1 MDEKER
7 EKLLKKIEYYTKK
20 IEEDP
25 NNISYFFTRGNTFY
39 DLKEHDKA
47 IENYNKVIELD
58 PKHSFAYNNRGNAFY
73 GLKEYNKAIKD
84 YDKAIELDPNYTL
97 AYNNRGNAFYGLK
110 EYNKAIKDYDKAIE
124 LDPNYTLAYNNRGNA
139 FYGLKEYNKAIKD
152 YDKAIELDP
161 NYTLAYNNRGN
172 AFYGLK
178 EYNKAIKDYDKA
190 IELDPNYTLAYN
202 NRGNAFYGLKEYNK
216 AIKDYDK
223 AIELDPNYT
232 LAYNNRGNAFYG
244 LKEYNKAIKDYDKAI
259 ELDPNYTLA
268 YNNRGNAFYGLKEYN
283 KAIKDYDKAI
293 ELDPNYTLAYNNKE
307 FVDKILKN
315 NKSKD
320 LKEKIQQDSEIFG
333 NIENYEKTPA
343 LNENEE
349 IQESTENKFS
359 MEDSKNNS
367 SKGLEEGY
375 LIFADILGW
384 KGIWKKYNLNEE
396 RIRIATKL
404 LDIRDI
410 LKKEIKEENS
420 SINLISDTF
429 IVSSNNYEMS
439 NKISKRLIEECLK
452 NSFVIRGTIS
462 FGEYYNKD
470 TVYIGPAV
478 DEAASWHDVGEEIGI
493 FYAPSARLSIKLK
506 DNELKECHLINDE
519 VFIKNRKIKTYFINW
534 YSEENKKNFYN
545 IMRNQIITPDI
556 SSKYFNTEEKL
567 NKYVKD
573 NIKEKEEM
581 LRIGNGYDVH
591 KLVKGRKLMLGGVEI
606 PHTKGVLG
614 HSDGDV
620 LLHAITDAIIGALGL
635 GDIGLHFPDNDEN
648 LKDINS
654 AILLKKINNI
664 MKEKNYKIVNL
675 DTIIVIQKPKLR
687 PYIDSIR
694 DNIAKILEIDS
705 ELINVKAK
713 TEEKLGFTGDES
725 GVKSYCVVLLEKEI
739 ELSINI

>member
-58 PKHSFAYNNRGNAFY
+58 PKHSF
-73 GLKEYNKAIKD
+73 
-84 YDKAIELDPNYTL
+84 
-97 AYNNRGNAFYGLK
+97 
-110 EYNKAIKDYDKAIE
+110 
-124 LDPNYTLAYNNRGNA
+124 
-139 FYGLKEYNKAIKD
+139 
-152 YDKAIELDP
+152 
-161 NYTLAYNNRGN
+161 
-172 AFYGLK
+172 
-178 EYNKAIKDYDKA
+178 
-190 IELDPNYTLAYN
+190 
-202 NRGNAFYGLKEYNK
+202 
-216 AIKDYDK
+216 
-223 AIELDPNYT
+223 
-232 LAYNNRGNAFYG
+232 
-244 LKEYNKAIKDYDKAI
+244 
-259 ELDPNYTLA
+259 A

-384 KGIWKKYNLNEE
+384 KGIWKKYNSNEE

-429 IVSSNNYEMS
+429 IISSNNYEMS

-591 KLVKGRKLMLGGVEI
+591 RLVEGRKLMLGGVEV

-648 LKDINS
+648 LKDIDS

>member
-1 MDEKER
+1 MDEKKR
-7 EKLLKKIEYYTKK
+7 EELLKKIEYYTKK

-97 AYNNRGNAFYGLK
+97 AYNNRGIAYKNLG
-110 EYNKAIKDYDKAIE
+110 NYD
-124 LDPNYTLAYNNRGNA
+124 
-139 FYGLKEYNKAIKD
+139 
-152 YDKAIELDP
+152 
-161 NYTLAYNNRGN
+161 
-172 AFYGLK
+172 
-178 EYNKAIKDYDKA
+178 
-190 IELDPNYTLAYN
+190 
-202 NRGNAFYGLKEYNK
+202 
-216 AIKDYDK
+216 
-223 AIELDPNYT
+223 
-232 LAYNNRGNAFYG
+232 
-244 LKEYNKAIKDYDKAI
+244 
-259 ELDPNYTLA
+259 
-268 YNNRGNAFYGLKEYN
+268 

-384 KGIWKKYNLNEE
+384 KGIWKKYNSNDE

-567 NKYVKD
+567 NKYLKD
-573 NIKEKEEM
+573 NIEEKE
-581 LRIGNGYDVH
+581 V
-591 KLVKGRKLMLGGVEI
+591 
-606 PHTKGVLG
+606 
-614 HSDGDV
+614 
-620 LLHAITDAIIGALGL
+620 
-635 GDIGLHFPDNDEN
+635 
-648 LKDINS
+648 
-654 AILLKKINNI
+654 
-664 MKEKNYKIVNL
+664 
-675 DTIIVIQKPKLR
+675 
-687 PYIDSIR
+687 
-694 DNIAKILEIDS
+694 
-705 ELINVKAK
+705 
-713 TEEKLGFTGDES
+713 
-725 GVKSYCVVLLEKEI
+725 C
-739 ELSINI
+739 